1 MVSPT
6 GELPRRSMDLLSTV
20 AAIMET
26 GCLLIEGIVEASVVE
41 AEVGRR
47 TYSGRG
53 ILGVLWRSAV
63 GALLGLPD
71 FVQEF

>member
-1 MVSPT
+1 
-6 GELPRRSMDLLSTV
+6 MDLLSTV

-26 GCLLIEGIVEASVVE
+26 GCVLIEASVVE
-41 AEVGRR
+41 AEAGRR